1 MNQNRYEVQEL
12 WSRIRGYNCFGCAP
26 HNDYGL
32 SLSFVEHESDISA
45 PFKLSP
51 SYSSFPGVVHC
62 GIIATILEEVM
73 GNVLVIK
80 ARRLCFTL
88 KLSIKYVEPVLVNGE
103 YTARANIEST
113 DGDYYEIG
121 AGIYDREN
129 NIVAAA
135 KGSYKAISP
144 QQAMRAMD
152 IDESTM
158 AEFMTYL
165 RNDSK

>member
-1 MNQNRYEVQEL
+1 MNENRYEVQEL

-26 HNDYGL
+26 HNEHGLGL
-32 SLSFVEHESDISA
+32 SFFEQEAGISA
-45 PFKLSP
+45 SFKLSP
-51 SYSSFPGVVHC
+51 SFSSFPGVVHC

-80 ARRLCFTL
+80 ASQLCFTL
-88 KLSIKYVEPVLVNGE
+88 KLSIKYLEPVLVERE
-103 YTARANIEST
+103 YTARASIEST
-113 DGDYYEIG
+113 DGAYHEIE
-121 AGIYDREN
+121 AGIYDQEN

-135 KGSYKAISP
+135 NGRYKAVSP

-158 AEFMTYL
+158 TEFITYL
-165 RNDSK
+165 RNDNK